1 MSAPHHIDID
11 HLAKLAR
18 LALTAEEKTAYA
30 AQLGEILAHIE
41 KLSEVDVTGIEP
53 AAHAFPLE
61 NVWREDVPGP
71 ALTVEDALRNAPAQR
86 NNMISVPT
94 VVE

>member
-1 MSAPHHIDID
+1 MSATHHIDID

-30 AQLGEILAHIE
+30 VQLGEILAHIE

-71 ALTVEDALRNAPAQR
+71 ALAVEEALRNAPAR
-86 NNMISVPT
+86 RHNMIAVPT